1 MSEASRLR
9 WRCRRGTKEL
19 DFLLERFV
27 SRHYEALDGDGRRAF
42 ERLLDQEDDALAD
55 WLLTGTGEPT
65 DGSLR
70 DIVRRV
76 RDGV

>member
-1 MSEASRLR
+1 MSEVSRLR

-27 SRHYEALDGDGRRAF
+27 SRRYEALDEDGRRAF
-42 ERLLDQEDDALAD
+42 EQLLDQEDDALAD
-55 WLLTGTGEPT
+55 WLLTGASEPT